1 MSAQMQQLVDSL
13 TTMNAQLNSQAADQ
27 ALLKAQNESLNRRLQ
42 EKETAAAAATSTEL
56 PRGAPST
63 AGVQK

>member
-27 ALLKAQNESLNRRLQ
+27 ALLKAQNESLNRRLP
-42 EKETAAAAATSTEL
+42 EKDTATSTEL